1 MFALYN
7 ILLMIVALFAV
18 PYYGVKMLLTGK
30 YRKSLGPKF
39 GFVRRDELPVP
50 QGSPRIWVHA
60 VSVGEVTA
68 AAPIVACLRS
78 DLPEACI
85 VLSTST
91 ETGQEAARRLIPEAM
106 STIYY
111 PLDVP
116 FVVRKVLGRIRPD
129 IFVTTETE
137 LWPNFLRIA
146 GGMGVKIV
154 IVNGRISPR
163 SYRKYN
169 ITRFFWREVLRLV
182 DRAGMISAVDAGR
195 LRALGMDGDKVHI
208 LGNAKYDSL
217 AAKTSRQLPE
227 AMAAKLGIAADERV
241 FVAGSTQ
248 KGEEQ
253 VVLNVYRRLLA
264 TCPDLL
270 LVIAPRHIERSR
282 AVTALAKGAG
292 FEDAVAL
299 SEIAGG
305 RLRRGDRVIV
315 VDVMGELFALYG
327 LATVVFCGGSLVPK
341 GGQNILE
348 PAAWGK
354 VVFYGPSME
363 DFSNEKVLL
372 EEAGAGVTVKNGD
385 ELLGGI
391 LSLLGHPEDLAGR
404 GERGRA
410 VVVANRGAARR
421 YADLIRESLQRAT
434 R

>member
-1 MFALYN
+1 MVALYN
-7 ILLMIVALFAV
+7 ILLLIGALFAL

-30 YRKSLGPKF
+30 YRKSLCPKF
-39 GFVRRDELPVP
+39 GWARRDELPAP
-50 QGSPRIWVHA
+50 KGSPRIWIHA

-91 ETGQEAARRLIPEAM
+91 ETGQEAAQRLIPEATG
-106 STIYY
+106 TIYY

-129 IFVTTETE
+129 IFAATETE
-137 LWPNFLRIA
+137 LWPNFIRIA

-154 IVNGRISPR
+154 MVNGRISPR

-169 ITRFFWREVLRLV
+169 VTRFFWREILRLI
-182 DRAGMISAVDAGR
+182 DQAGMISEIDAGR
-195 LRALGMDGDKVHI
+195 LRALGMAENKVHI

-217 AAKTSRQLPE
+217 AAKVSRQLQE
-227 AMAAKLGIAADERV
+227 AMVERLGIADDERI
-241 FVAGSTQ
+241 FVAGSTHE
-248 KGEEQ
+248 GEEL
-253 VVLNVYRRLLA
+253 VVLDVYRRLLE

-282 AVTALAKGAG
+282 AVTALVKGAG
-292 FEDAVAL
+292 FEDAVTL
-299 SEIAGG
+299 SEITGG
-305 RLRRGDRVIV
+305 RRRKGERVIV
-315 VDVMGELFALYG
+315 VDLMGELFALYS
-327 LATVVFCGGSLVPK
+327 LAAVVFCGGSLVPK

-363 DFSNEKVLL
+363 DFSNEKALL
-372 EEAGAGVTVKNGD
+372 EAVGGGVTVNSGD
-385 ELLGGI
+385 ELLHGV
-391 LSLLGHPEDLAGR
+391 LSLLAHPEDLAGR

-410 VVVANRGAARR
+410 VVMANQGAARR
-421 YADLIRESLQRAT
+421 YADLIRESLG
-434 R
+434 